1 MRKFG
6 RAAAASAGAGAG
18 AGAAGLAALLAVTV
32 LASVFTTGSA
42 ALAAPGAPR
51 PGTLARVRPGG
62 PMAALGNHPAG
73 PGAFSGSTINLVS
86 GNWGG
91 YLAQRPGV
99 RFRYVRA
106 AFFVPYVDCAN
117 TPTAFSGHWVGLDGA
132 GNSTVEQD
140 GILAACQSGTP
151 EYSAWYEMFPLPPV
165 YATITV
171 RPGNSIVASAYYDS
185 GTGKFTL
192 SLTDTTNGQHFT
204 HTASCPSRSRCQR
217 ASAEVI
223 SEAPSSGSSILPL
236 TDFRAES
243 FTGVVVTNSHGR
255 RAGLRGP
262 GWDTFSVTTENSGGT
277 VLDQPTQVFRG
288 QAFDCYWMSTR

>member
-6 RAAAASAGAGAG
+6 RAAATTA
-18 AGAAGLAALLAVTV
+18 AGAASLASLAGFLAVAV
-32 LASVFTTGSA
+32 LASAFTTGSA
-42 ALAAPGAPR
+42 ALAAPGAPQA
-51 PGTLARVRPGG
+51 GTLARVRPGG
-62 PMAALGNHPAG
+62 PMAVPGNRPAG
-73 PGAFSGSTINLVS
+73 PAAFSGGTVNLVS

-91 YLAQRPGV
+91 YVAQRSGV
-99 RFRYVRA
+99 KFRYVRA
-106 AFFVPYVDCAN
+106 AFFVPYIDCTG
-117 TPTAFSGHWVGLDGA
+117 TPSSFSGHWVGLDGA

-151 EYSAWYEMFPLPPV
+151 VYSAWYEMFPLPPV
-165 YATITV
+165 YSTITV

-204 HTASCPSRSRCQR
+204 HTVPCPSGSRCQR

-236 TDFRAES
+236 TDFRAAS
-243 FTGVVVTNSHGR
+243 FSDVVVTNSHGR

-262 GWDTFSVTTENSGGT
+262 GWDTFSVTTENNGGT
-277 VLDQPTQVFRG
+277 VLDQPTQIFRG
-288 QAFDCYWMSTR
+288 NTFDCYWMAQG